1 MSVVATDLLDSIQ
14 HELDVRGMSQAD
26 VGEALGTSQTYW
38 SRRLIGRVPLRIADV
53 EALAELLD
61 LEVRMELVPREVS

>member
-1 MSVVATDLLDSIQ
+1 
-14 HELDVRGMSQAD
+14 MSQAD